1 MPPYLMAEHLIQISS
16 MQSIRAQMYVFAF
29 SKALG
34 FHSVF
39 AVKQKQALIEKVIKL
54 KVNTI
59 PMR

>member
-1 MPPYLMAEHLIQISS
+1 MAEHLIQISS
-16 MQSIRAQMYVFAF
+16 MQCVRAQMYVFAF
-29 SKALG
+29 SKALR